1 MRCDAVVT
9 GVGALAMHK
18 VAGSTPVTRFRNFR
32 YFRASWVLKFAA
44 VSVSVSALDSKT
56 G

>member
-18 VAGSTPVTRFRNFR
+18 VAGSTPVTRFRNFKHL
-32 YFRASWVLKFAA
+32 RASA
-44 VSVSVSALDSKT
+44 VRKMAGVSASVSAFDSKA